1 MQVKFLK
8 DVVVSISGLNS
19 VKIVDL
25 LQGRENVNEFDI
37 SKKLKI
43 TINQTRNIL
52 YKLADYGLVSF
63 TRKKD
68 KKNGGWYTYFWT
80 LDAYKSLVVLRN
92 NLEKSVIH
100 LEHQLN
106 SKQTKQFY
114 YCENCD
120 VEMSEEN
127 ALMHDFTCPE
137 CGEVF
142 LAKDNVSSISEIKN
156 RIGEFKEQINL
167 IDKEIGIIVEKEVAV
182 KERRRKAEERKKK
195 AKRAAA
201 RKARIAVRK
210 KTDKKKP
217 KKRSVKKKGIKKKIG
232 KRAKR
237 KLLNRRVK
245 KKVKTKFKT
254 LAKTKR
260 LSSRRKIIK
269 KPLKTISKKKLSI
282 RKKSFKKIYR
292 VRGIFKRKSS
302 RKKVKKKSSRRRW
315 MR

>member
-8 DVVVSISGLNS
+8 DIVVSISGPNS
-19 VKIVDL
+19 IKIVDL
-25 LQGRENVNEFDI
+25 LYGKVNVNEFDI

-80 LDAYKSLVVLRN
+80 LDTHKSLIVLRN
-92 NLEKSVIH
+92 NLGKSVIH

-114 YCENCD
+114 HCENCD

-142 LAKDNVSSISEIKN
+142 SAKDNVSSISEIKS
-156 RIGEFKEQINL
+156 RIEEFKGQMNL
-167 IDKEIGIIVEKEVAV
+167 IDKEIGIIVEKEEAA

-201 RKARIAVRK
+201 RKARAAINK
-210 KTDKKKP
+210 KTAKKKP
-217 KKRSVKKKGIKKKIG
+217 KKKSVKKKGTKKKIN
-232 KRAKR
+232 KKVKR
-237 KLLNRRVK
+237 KPLNRRVK
-245 KKVKTKFKT
+245 KKVKSKFKT
-254 LAKTKR
+254 LTKTKR
-260 LSSRRKIIK
+260 PSSRKKTTTKPPKI
-269 KPLKTISKKKLSI
+269 ISKKKSST
-282 RKKSFKKIYR
+282 RKKTLKK
-292 VRGIFKRKSS
+292 IFKRKNPM
-302 RKKVKKKSSRRRW
+302 KKVKKKPSRRR
-315 MR
+315 